1 MQSNPPQYPGAPYY
15 PMATENLLKK
25 RYVLGLNAVALLA
38 LWLAGIIVILSGD
51 LNARGFARFLA
62 ISGGLVGAFGSV
74 AGSLGSKR
82 TSDMQNLGLLV
93 WAGLLLSFTIG
104 VLGWIGREAASLQ
117 SPDRR
122 RELGC
127 DTDLR
132 VRREDR
138 VRRDD
143 IVADLQI
150 RLGRADEK
158 SVDACR
164 DHAPRALG
172 LQLLRRR
179 RNRAAG
185 RDHVVHDADGLASDV
200 ERLRLDLHR
209 VRIDALLHEEVERD
223 TGDRGR
229 LLREP
234 KRALVGGEEHVDLR
248 GRQVAADRRHT
259 AHLAGRERER
269 LEDLRVGR
277 NGHRQEFVAVD
288 RDVLRDRLRGDGF
301 SLQKALVLAAISKVR
316 DDRGKTPGTRVA
328 DCVGQKEEFDN
339 HQVWMGRLDEDH
351 MLDRNGAQQADVPLT
366 DGESTGVLLESDI
379 DETDG
384 ELMGDPASQADR
396 RGAADDLHGL
406 AEPLYGFSLFESSY
420 SWRVR

>member
-132 VRREDR
+132 VRQEAR

-179 RNRAAG
+179 RNRAAR
-185 RDHVVHDADGLASDV
+185 RDHVVDNADGLPSDG
-200 ERLRLDLHR
+200 EGLWLDLHC

-223 TGDRGR
+223 AGDRGR
-229 LLREP
+229 LLRQPE
-234 KRALVGGEEHVDLR
+234 RALVGREEHVDLR
-248 GRQVAADRRHT
+248 GLQVAAERRHA
-259 AHLAGRERER
+259 AHFARGERER
-269 LEDLRVGR
+269 LEDLRIGR
-277 NGHRQEFVAVD
+277 NRHRQELVAVN
-288 RDVLRDRLRGDGF
+288 RDVLRNRLRGDRL
-301 SLQKALVLAAISKVR
+301 SLEESLVLATISEVR
-316 DDRGKTPGTRVA
+316 DDGSETPGTRVT
-328 DCVGQKEEFDN
+328 DRVGEEELLDD
-339 HQVWMGRLDEDH
+339 HRIRVRRLDEDD
-351 MLDRNGAQQADVPLT
+351 MLAGDGAQQADVPLAV
-366 DGESTGVLLESDI
+366 GESTGMLFERNI
-379 DETDG
+379 DVGNG
-384 ELMGDPASQADR
+384 EFMGDPAGQGDG
-396 RGAADDLHGL
+396 RGATENLHCVTTEEIGIRL
-406 AEPLYGFSLFESSY
+406 LTVSTGHL
-420 SWRVR
+420 RG